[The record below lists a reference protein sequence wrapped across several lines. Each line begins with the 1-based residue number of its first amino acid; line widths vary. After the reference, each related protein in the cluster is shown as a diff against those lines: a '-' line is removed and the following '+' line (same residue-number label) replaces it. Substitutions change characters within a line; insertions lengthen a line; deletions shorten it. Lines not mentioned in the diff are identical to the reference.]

1 MNQKSHY
8 YKRKY
13 ENLQENY
20 EELLCHLQ
28 DIESTLK
35 LTQDELMI
43 KNDFLSYF
51 NLEALYV
58 YFRDNAHEEKPDDL
72 PFGHLTL

>member
-1 MNQKSHY
+1 MKLYSPSI
-8 YKRKY
+8 R
-13 ENLQENY
+13 
-20 EELLCHLQ
+20 
-28 DIESTLK
+28 SFALK
-35 LTQDELMI
+35 NELMI